1 MAAEIS
7 RPCAYPGPEVT
18 AMTKRSK
25 VAAGVVVAVLGLA
38 VAIGLPTASWL
49 SGQRDAQAAEPARAA
64 ETAERRE
71 APAPKAEPTVYLDEI
86 VVSAP
91 KPRRATP
98 VRKPARTCEP
108 GTSTH
113 ELIQQGAPGART
125 VRVTTFCN

>member
-1 MAAEIS
+1 MN
-7 RPCAYPGPEVT
+7 
-18 AMTKRSK
+18 KRSK
-25 VAAGVVVAVLGLA
+25 VAAGVVAVLGL
-38 VAIGLPTASWL
+38 VLAIGAPVASWL
-49 SGQRDAQAAEPARAA
+49 GNSGDAQAAAEPVRAA